1 MTETTRRGALGGAA
15 ALAGWLAAD
24 KSLAAPPGVGAP
36 VQPRTEY
43 AVDPIGLDETRP
55 RLMWRPPVAG
65 QSAWRVQAA
74 ASHADL
80 LAGHVTW
87 DSGKVA
93 GVHTVE
99 AAYAGPPLAARD
111 RRFWRVRLWDTAGR
125 PSPWSAPA
133 AFEMGLLSPVDWG
146 QAAWIGRR
154 LAPPKGWTDHV
165 LTVDFTL
172 KGRFFDVLFR
182 ARPEGKTYGEAY
194 VLRVGEVDGA
204 PSLMLQVRQYPGGSN
219 PGVKLKRLQV
229 WPLAPSLIPLA
240 GPRRRLTIEAKG
252 TSLRFALD
260 GVLVGA
266 LDDATQGEGT
276 FGFLAPEAEAATI
289 HAVDLRA
296 PDRPGFVSTFEDG
309 DNPFTGGDV
318 DGQGLLIAAGVPGKD
333 IVAPLAHPAPLLRRA
348 FAVNGTVVQARLY
361 TAAGGWAALSLNGQP
376 VGAHPVATGW
386 TAYDKR
392 VLYQTHDVTSLLK
405 SGDNVLAAEL
415 GRGWY
420 GVTEPNEWYFHKA
433 PWTAEPALKAR
444 LEIVLADGSTQV
456 LVSDEAW
463 RTLDGPCLWDS
474 IYAGERRDA
483 RREPTGWRLADFDD
497 RAWDAALT
505 ANGPTGRLVAATHEP
520 IAPVARHSAVS
531 VKEVKPGAW
540 LFDFGRIRTGAPELN
555 TTGPTGRTVSMV
567 LAEKLRKDG
576 AIQVASGLID
586 AQLMTY
592 RYTLAGTG
600 RETWRPAFGYG
611 GFRYVQ
617 VTGLDGPPT
626 ADTVVAVEIH
636 SAVASIGAF
645 DCGDNLVNQIHDA
658 ARQALLNNLHAAQ
671 TDTPSLEKNGWTG
684 DAQASSS
691 AAAINFDVV
700 RTWEKWLGDFV
711 DAQAPSGE
719 LPEIVPSTPFYGFEN
734 SPGWN
739 YIWGPTPA
747 WDAAAFILPEELARR
762 FGDER
767 IGARLRDMQKHL
779 ADYTAGFVKAPDYRY
794 DHGLGE
800 YAAVGPVGP
809 VDATSTA
816 YIFHMLKA
824 AGQAELAA
832 KVRAAYNARYW
843 DAGARRYVAPPEN
856 GKPAP
861 YAQTMN
867 VLPVA
872 LGLVPD
878 GQTQAVIDGLA
889 ADIVAKGYKLDVGV
903 YALRY
908 LPRLLSDH
916 GHGDTVWKIVTRTEE
931 PSWGFWLK
939 NDIRSMPEG
948 WGLGSRS
955 WNHHYF
961 ASISSW
967 FYEGLAGIRPAAP
980 GYARI
985 QVRPVTPQG
994 LAWAGARLTTPRGE
1008 VGSRWRRGADDLVT
1022 LEVSLPGAC
1031 DGEVWLP
1038 NGGARLARPPS
1049 SAQWLGRQGDAAVY
1063 GLSPGE
1069 WTFRF
1074 RPCLGA
1080 CSGPDRNLPSAAKA

>member
-1 MTETTRRGALGGAA
+1 MTGTTRRDALGGAA
-15 ALAGWLAAD
+15 ALAGWLTAGPA
-24 KSLAAPPGVGAP
+24 LAASVGVSP
-36 VQPRTEY
+36 DRLRTEY
-43 AVDPIGLDETRP
+43 AVDPIGLDEPRP

-65 QSAWRVQAA
+65 QSAWRVQVA
-74 ASHADL
+74 ASEVDL
-80 LAGHVTW
+80 LAGRATW

-99 AAYAGPPLAARD
+99 AAYAGPALAARD
-111 RRFWRVRLWDTAGR
+111 RRVWRVRLWDVAGR
-125 PSPWSAPA
+125 PGPWSAPA
-133 AFEMGLLSPVDWG
+133 AFEMGLLSPADWG
-146 QAAWIGRR
+146 EAAWIGRR
-154 LAPPKGWTDHV
+154 LAPPKGWADQT
-165 LTVDFTL
+165 LAIDFTL

-204 PSLMLQVRQYPGGSN
+204 PSLMLQVRQYPGGAS
-219 PGVKLKRLQV
+219 PAVKLRRLRV
-229 WPLAPSLIPLA
+229 WPLPASLVPLA
-240 GPRRRLTIEAKG
+240 GQRRRLTIEALG
-252 TSLRFALD
+252 ASLRFALD
-260 GVLVGA
+260 GVAVA
-266 LDDATQGEGT
+266 TLDDATQGEGT
-276 FGFLAPEAEAATI
+276 FGFLAPEAVAATI
-289 HAVDLRA
+289 HAVDLKA
-296 PDRPGFVSTFEDG
+296 PDRPGFASVFEDG

-318 DGQGLLIAAGVPGKD
+318 SAQGLVLASGVPGKD
-333 IVAPLAHPAPLLRRA
+333 IVLPLAHPAPLLRRA
-348 FAVNGTVVQARLY
+348 FTVSGTVVRARLH
-361 TAAGGWAALSLNGQP
+361 AAAAGWAALSLNGQA
-376 VGAHPVATGW
+376 VGAHAMATGW

-392 VLYQTHDVTSLLK
+392 VLCQTHDVTGLLK
-405 SGDNVLAAEL
+405 AGDNVLAAEL

-444 LEIVLADGSTQV
+444 LEIDLADGSTQV
-456 LVSDEAW
+456 LVSNEAW
-463 RTLDGPCLWDS
+463 RTADGACLWDS

-483 RREPTGWRLADFDD
+483 RREPKGWRAAGFDD
-497 RAWDAALT
+497 RAWAPALR
-505 ANGPTGRLVAATHEP
+505 ARGPAGRLVAATHEP
-520 IAPVARHSAVS
+520 IAPIARHAAVS
-531 VKEVKPGAW
+531 VKEVRPGVW
-540 LFDFGRIRTGAPELN
+540 LFDFGRIRTGAPELS
-555 TTGPTGRTVSMV
+555 TTGPAGRTVSMT

-600 RETWRPAFGYG
+600 RETWTPVFGYG

-617 VTGLDGPPT
+617 VTGLEGPPA
-626 ADTVVAVEIH
+626 ADAVTAVEIH

-645 DCGDNLVNQIHDA
+645 DCGDDLVNQIHDA
-658 ARQALLNNLHAAQ
+658 ARQGLLNNLHAAQ

-684 DAQASSS
+684 DAQASSA

-711 DAQAPSGE
+711 DAQAASGE

-739 YIWGPTPA
+739 FIWGPTPA
-747 WDAAAFILPEELARR
+747 WDVAAFILPEELVLR
-762 FGDER
+762 FGDDR
-767 IGARLRDMQKHL
+767 IGQRLAAMQRRL
-779 ADYTAGFVKAPDYRY
+779 ADYAAGFLKAPNYRY

-800 YAAVGPVGP
+800 YAAAGPSGP
-809 VDATSTA
+809 VDATSSA
-816 YIFHMLKA
+816 YVFHMLKA
-824 AGQAELAA
+824 TGQGELAA

-843 DAGARRYVAPPEN
+843 DAAARRYAAPPED

-861 YAQTMN
+861 YVQTMN

-878 GQTQAVIDGLA
+878 GQAQAVVDGLA
-889 ADIVAKGYKLDVGV
+889 ADIVAKGHKLDVGV

-916 GHGDTVWKIVTRTEE
+916 GHGEVVWKLVTRVDE

-980 GYARI
+980 GYARVRI
-985 QVRPVTPQG
+985 RPVMPRG
-994 LAWAGARLTTPRGE
+994 LTGAGARLVTPRGE
-1008 VGSRWRRGADDLVT
+1008 IGSRWRREGDGLIT
-1022 LEVSLPGAC
+1022 LEVSIPGAC
-1031 DGEVWLP
+1031 EGEVWLP
-1038 NGGARLARPPS
+1038 NGGARLAQPPPG
-1049 SAQWLGRQGDAAVY
+1049 ARWLGRQGDVARY
-1063 GLSPGE
+1063 GLAPGD
-1069 WTFRF
+1069 WALRF
-1074 RPCLGA
+1074 RGQDALQ
-1080 CSGPDRNLPSAAKA
+1080 LP